1 MTTHPKPVMIAP
13 STSAAAHSFDL
24 LMQTRGATISDM
36 YEARTVIEPACARL
50 LALHRSEADLAGLRA
65 GIEKLRRHLDDDV
78 VDPLRWSVLTYRFH
92 QHVFDGTGSESLALL
107 GAVMEEIAVRHIA
120 SSINRSRDRQAT
132 LRRCQL
138 LIRSYTRL
146 VDLVQ
151 ASDAD
156 GAEAHWR
163 AHMEAGARTLVDGF
177 PLQAVIDLFRES
189 IPSGPAQPDEV
200 PGLSSPG

>member
-1 MTTHPKPVMIAP
+1 MTTHPKPVLIAP
-13 STSAAAHSFDL
+13 STSAASRSFGL
-24 LMQTRGATISDM
+24 LMQTRGATIRDM

-65 GIEKLRRHLDDDV
+65 GIEKLRWHVHDDDV
-78 VDPLRWSVLTYRFH
+78 DPMRWSVLTYRFH
-92 QHVFDGTGSESLALL
+92 QLVFEGTGSEALTLL
-107 GAVMEEIAVRHIA
+107 GAMLEEIAVRHVA
-120 SSINRSRDRQAT
+120 SSINRSRDRKAT
-132 LRRCQL
+132 LRRCRL

-156 GAEAHWR
+156 GAEEHWR

-177 PLQAVIDLFRES
+177 PLKAVIDLLSEP

-200 PGLSSPG
+200 PGL